1 VNVAEVLRANAED
14 FPRDAALIDARHGAA
29 RRMSFGELEHAAGR
43 TAALL
48 GQAGLQPGNV
58 VLVFHPMSV
67 ELYVAVAAIFRLGLT
82 AMFVD
87 PSAGVRYIE
96 ECCGL
101 CPPQAL
107 LATSKAHLLRLLAP
121 SLRRIPLKFV
131 SGVPVPGAVS
141 LNRADRLPYDATI
154 HVAHTQTPALIS
166 FTSGGTGRPK
176 AALRTHGFLLAQH
189 RAVERCLQLTPGEVE
204 LATLPIFVL
213 ANLASRVTSLLP
225 DADLRRPDA
234 VDAARIV
241 AQICRHA
248 PTRAAASPA
257 LLDRL
262 ADHCERRQMTL
273 PSLRRIF
280 TGGGPVPLRLLDR
293 LQRIAPGAAT
303 TIIYGSTE
311 AEPIAAVSQD
321 QIGDAEGEAMAAGRG
336 LLVGQPADGIDLR
349 ILEDRWG
356 TPVASLEPREF
367 ERLCLPPQEVGE
379 IVVRGEHVLPG
390 YLHGVGDDENRLD
403 VDGAVWRRTGDAGY
417 LDGQGR
423 LWLLGRCAARLQD
436 DRGVLYPLGVEHAVL
451 RNAWIRRAAVLSA
464 RGRRMLAVELR
475 DEAARPDEASLQK
488 LLTYAEVDAVRFVRR
503 IPVDAR
509 HNAKVD
515 YSALRTLLEKSA

>member
-1 VNVAEVLRANAED
+1 
-14 FPRDAALIDARHGAA
+14 
-29 RRMSFGELEHAAGR
+29 
-43 TAALL
+43 
-48 GQAGLQPGNV
+48 
-58 VLVFHPMSV
+58 
-67 ELYVAVAAIFRLGLT
+67 
-82 AMFVD
+82 
-87 PSAGVRYIE
+87 
-96 ECCGL
+96 
-101 CPPQAL
+101 
-107 LATSKAHLLRLLAP
+107 
-121 SLRRIPLKFV
+121 
-131 SGVPVPGAVS
+131 
-141 LNRADRLPYDATI
+141 
-154 HVAHTQTPALIS
+154 
-166 FTSGGTGRPK
+166 
-176 AALRTHGFLLAQH
+176 
-189 RAVERCLQLTPGEVE
+189 
-204 LATLPIFVL
+204 
-213 ANLASRVTSLLP
+213 
-225 DADLRRPDA
+225 
-234 VDAARIV
+234 
-241 AQICRHA
+241 
-248 PTRAAASPA
+248 
-257 LLDRL
+257 
-262 ADHCERRQMTL
+262 
-273 PSLRRIF
+273 
-280 TGGGPVPLRLLDR
+280 
-293 LQRIAPGAAT
+293 
-303 TIIYGSTE
+303 
-311 AEPIAAVSQD
+311 
-321 QIGDAEGEAMAAGRG
+321 MAAGRG

-390 YLHGVGDDENRLD
+390 YLHGVGDDENRLE

-464 RGRRMLAVELR
+464 RGRRMLAVELC